1 MAVANFAVSCRAMP
15 RATRH
20 IFLSLALFF
29 LLFPLALRKPGWP
42 AGLKSDEPAYYLM
55 ALSLFEDGDLRCDLG
70 DIQRLFREF
79 PYSQVYNLI
88 LATDDG
94 WETVYFGKPFVYSLF
109 AAPAAGLWGASGL
122 LAFNMALM
130 LLMVGLGTRYLSRWN
145 SDGLSL
151 LFSFGFFF
159 LSCGY
164 SYIFWLH
171 PEIFNMAAVTVSLY
185 FGLTDSS
192 AEAGSRIWRRP
203 EVRAFIGGAALM
215 LAVYNKPMLLAL
227 CLPALYGY
235 FRQKRWASIGY
246 WTAGAA
252 VSGLLLVGFAMA
264 LMGHPSAYLMTRGG
278 QKVCSAE
285 EMPIGPKEVAAEQP
299 IGASSDAPV
308 VEDGDSAA
316 GKTSADYNGASDSSG
331 SAEGSDDTGAEVAAV
346 AAAQGEA
353 EELAKKRPK
362 ASWYWLLR
370 IPRPHPAAVLENL
383 EYFFLGRHTGLFL
396 YFPFSMLALIYF
408 LLHGRRQSGRWVLLL
423 SLAIVAVYFL
433 LWIPFNW
440 QGGGG
445 FVGNRYYVN
454 VYPGFLFLVTRIAP
468 GGLNVLGFAL
478 GGLLLGPT
486 LFSPFGRAVPAP
498 TLQAH
503 VRNRPFD
510 LFPLELS
517 LREVPGYEQRIWG
530 GALVRGRND
539 VFLPR
544 GAQMWVHGATT
555 TELVIQSAKPFDSLL
570 FQVTSLVRPNEV
582 TLRLEDA
589 ISQQVFPPTPE
600 GQQPQRVELRPSRPT
615 RVRHVQGEKIWVYR
629 LEVEATSGAARTW
642 DRNFPPQD
650 CFEFAYNA
658 TIQESFYVGAQL
670 AFLGSR
676 LDTERDLFHV
686 SWGPIDVPQEVR
698 AGQVFSLQT
707 RVGNASSFTWPV
719 DLPTRVGLSYRW
731 LTPEGQ
737 IVVENGSRTYPES
750 PLPPG
755 VEWVVAQTVTP
766 PEVAG
771 SYLLE
776 LDLVYEMVAW
786 FSWRNEQVPL
796 RIPVEVMPSAETA
809 QPLQ

>member
-1 MAVANFAVSCRAMP
+1 MHQV
-15 RATRH
+15 
-20 IFLSLALFF
+20 FLCLALF
-29 LLFPLALRKPGWP
+29 LILFPLALRKPGWP

-55 ALSLFEDGDLRCDLG
+55 ALSLFEDGDLRCELD

-94 WETVYFGKPFVYSLF
+94 WETVYFGKAYVYSLF

-122 LAFNMALM
+122 VAFNMAMM
-130 LLMVGLGTRYLSRWN
+130 LLMVFLGARYLSRWN
-145 SDGLSL
+145 SGGVSL

-159 LSCGY
+159 LSCGT
-164 SYIFWLH
+164 SYVYWIH
-171 PEIFNMAAVTVSLY
+171 PEVFNMTAILVSLY
-185 FGLTDSS
+185 LGLGDGPG
-192 AEAGSRIWRRP
+192 EARRWRWRRHP
-203 EVRAFIGGAALM
+203 AVRATLSGAALM

-227 CLPALYGY
+227 CLPPLYRYARSRHWVSLGA
-235 FRQKRWASIGY
+235 WLG
-246 WTAGAA
+246 GAA
-252 VSGLLLVGFAMA
+252 ISGALLVGFAMA
-264 LMGHPSAYLMTRGG
+264 MMGHPSAYLMTRGG
-278 QKVCSAE
+278 QKVCSTD
-285 EMPIGPKEVAAEQP
+285 EMPIGPKESTEIETAVPDPESTGIGEVEAEASVALTAPPEAPAAE
-299 IGASSDAPV
+299 AAP
-308 VEDGDSAA
+308 AP
-316 GKTSADYNGASDSSG
+316 K
-331 SAEGSDDTGAEVAAV
+331 
-346 AAAQGEA
+346 Q
-353 EELAKKRPK
+353 RPK

-370 IPRPHPAAVLENL
+370 IPRPHPQAVLENL
-383 EYFFLGRHTGLFL
+383 EYFFIGRHTGLFL
-396 YFPFSMLALIYF
+396 YFPFTLLALTFF
-408 LLHGRRQSGRWVLLL
+408 LLHGRHHGGRWVLLL
-423 SLAIVAVYFL
+423 SLAIVAGYFL

-468 GGLNVLGFAL
+468 TGLNVLGFAL

-486 LFSPFGRAVPAP
+486 LFSPFGRAVPSP

-530 GALVRGRND
+530 GALVSGRND

-555 TELVIQSAKPFDSLL
+555 TELVIQSQKPMDSLL
-570 FQVTSLVRPNEV
+570 FQVSSLARPNAV
-582 TLRLEDA
+582 KLRLEDA
-589 ISQQVFPPTPE
+589 EAVQVFPAGAE
-600 GQQPQRVELRPSRPT
+600 GAKPWRVELKPSRASRT
-615 RVRHVQGEKIWVYR
+615 RQVQGEKVWVYR
-629 LEVEATSGAARTW
+629 LEVETSRGAVRTW

-650 CFEFAYNA
+650 CFTFAYNA
-658 TIQESFYVGAQL
+658 TIQESFFVGAQM

-676 LDTERDLFHV
+676 ETTERDLYHV
-686 SWGPIDVPQEVR
+686 AWGDIEVPEPVV
-698 AGQVFSLQT
+698 AGELFSLGT
-707 RVGNASSFTWPV
+707 RVTNASRFEWPV

-731 LTPEGQ
+731 LSPEGAV
-737 IVVENGSRTYPES
+737 VVENGLRTYPDI

-755 VEWVVAQTVTP
+755 AEWSIEQEVLA
-766 PEVAG
+766 PETAG

-786 FSWRNEQVPL
+786 FSWNNEAATL
-796 RIPVEVMPSAETA
+796 RIPVEVSAAPAEPSS
-809 QPLQ
+809 PLEDSQFLE

>member
-1 MAVANFAVSCRAMP
+1 MP
-15 RATRH
+15 RAIH
-20 IFLSLALFF
+20 QVFLCLALF
-29 LLFPLALRKPGWP
+29 LILFPLALRKPGWP

-55 ALSLFEDGDLRCDLG
+55 ALSLYEDGDLRCDLG

-94 WETVYFGKPFVYSLF
+94 WETVYFGKAFVYSLF

-130 LLMVGLGTRYLSRWN
+130 LMMVALGARYLSQWN
-145 SDGLSL
+145 SDGVSL

-159 LSCGY
+159 LSCGT
-164 SYIFWLH
+164 SYVYWIH
-171 PEIFNMAAVTVSLY
+171 PEVFNMAAIMVSLY
-185 FGLTDSS
+185 LGLTDGVG
-192 AEAGSRIWRRP
+192 EARRWVWRRRP
-203 EVRAFIGGAALM
+203 SLRAALGGAALM

-227 CLPALYGY
+227 CLPPLYRYARSRNWVSLGA
-235 FRQKRWASIGY
+235 WLG
-246 WTAGAA
+246 GAA
-252 VSGLLLVGFAMA
+252 ISGGLLVGFSMAM
-264 LMGHPSAYLMTRGG
+264 MGHPSAYLMQRGG
-278 QKVCSAE
+278 QKVCSTD
-285 EMPIGPKEVAAEQP
+285 EMPIGPKVPVEVLESAAEDVAAVSP
-299 IGASSDAPV
+299 ALGTASV
-308 VEDGDSAA
+308 V
-316 GKTSADYNGASDSSG
+316 ASDSVD
-331 SAEGSDDTGAEVAAV
+331 SDSVDSDSVESDTGDSDNMASDTSESSAPPVAIT
-346 AAAQGEA
+346 EA
-353 EELAKKRPK
+353 ESAPKQRPK

-383 EYFFLGRHTGLFL
+383 EYFFIGRHTGLFL
-396 YFPFSMLALIYF
+396 YFPFTLLALTF
-408 LLHGRRQSGRWVLLL
+408 FFLHGRRHAGRWVLLL
-423 SLAIVAVYFL
+423 SLAIVAGYFL

-468 GGLNVLGFAL
+468 TGLNVLGFAL

-486 LFSPFGRAVPAP
+486 LFSPFGRAVPSP

-530 GALVRGRND
+530 GALVKGRND

-544 GAQMWVHGATT
+544 GAQMWVHGSTT
-555 TELVIQSAKPFDSLL
+555 TELVIQSAKPLDSLL
-570 FQVTSLVRPNEV
+570 FHVSSLAQPNEV

-589 ISQQVFPPTPE
+589 EAVQVFPAGPE
-600 GQQPQRVELRPSRPT
+600 GAKPQRIELKPSRAS
-615 RVRHVQGEKIWVYR
+615 RVRRVQGEKIWVYR
-629 LEVEATSGAARTW
+629 LEIETSRGVVRTW
-642 DRNFPPQD
+642 NRNFPPQD
-650 CFEFAYNA
+650 CFTFAYNA
-658 TIQESFYVGAQL
+658 TIQESFFVGAQM

-676 LDTERDLFHV
+676 QETERDLYHV
-686 SWGPIDVPQEVR
+686 TWGAVEVPEPVV
-698 AGQVFSLQT
+698 AGEAFSLAT
-707 RVGNASSFTWPV
+707 RVSNASEFEWPV
-719 DLPTRVGLSYRW
+719 DLPSRIGLSYRW
-731 LTPEGQ
+731 LTPEGE
-737 IVVENGSRTYPES
+737 IVVENGLRTYPES

-755 VEWVVAQTVTP
+755 VEWSVEQQVQAPAT
-766 PEVAG
+766 AG

-786 FSWRNEQVPL
+786 FSWNNEAATL
-796 RIPVEVMPSAETA
+796 RIPVTVTA
-809 QPLQ
+809 ASDDLQTLE